1 METTPVV
8 DNTPVINNTP
18 TVETA
23 PVVEATPVVETAPI
37 INNTPTVETAP
48 VVKNKF
54 EKLNIIPENIPD
66 KKVTDCNL
74 NELITAIS
82 NIVSENAY
90 QYINKALGNDIT
102 IQKLNDN
109 PSKEDCAKLLNSI
122 PLTINF
128 EKWIE
133 TETELEK
140 NNTLYKKASDWV
152 TSEIRNNSR
161 NPKYAMGRSDVIIGL
176 YRKYYNSTDEEL
188 TKAKTT
194 ADKTN
199 DTTETTSKP
208 KKTRTSKK
216 KSTTTDTTTAI
227 EPTAQTVNPMPAP
240 VETPVETP
248 VTNPLS
254 TPVTNTEPT
263 QTTINSTP
271 STDIFDW

>member
-1 METTPVV
+1 M
-8 DNTPVINNTP
+8 
-18 TVETA
+18 ETA
-23 PVVEATPVVETAPI
+23 PVVD
-37 INNTPTVETAP
+37 
-48 VVKNKF
+48 NKF
-54 EKLNIIPENIPD
+54 KKLNIIPENIPD
-66 KKVTDCNL
+66 KKITDCNL

-90 QYINKALGNDIT
+90 QYINKALGNDIV

-122 PLTINF
+122 PLTINC

-140 NNTLYKKASDWV
+140 NTALYKKASDWV
-152 TSEIRNNSR
+152 TSKIRNNSR
-161 NPKYAMGRSDVIIGL
+161 NPKYAMGRSDVVIGL

-188 TKAKTT
+188 TAAKTT
-194 ADKTN
+194 TDKTK
-199 DTTETTSKP
+199 DTTDTSSKP
-208 KKTRTSKK
+208 KKTRVSKK
-216 KSTTTDTTTAI
+216 KNTTTSATDTTTTT
-227 EPTAQTVNPMPAP
+227 EPTAQAVNPMPAP

-248 VTNPLS
+248 VTNPVS
-254 TPVTNTEPT
+254 TPVTNTEPTPVTNTEPT

>member
-1 METTPVV
+1 
-8 DNTPVINNTP
+8 
-18 TVETA
+18 
-23 PVVEATPVVETAPI
+23 
-37 INNTPTVETAP
+37 
-48 VVKNKF
+48 
-54 EKLNIIPENIPD
+54 
-66 KKVTDCNL
+66 VTDCNL

-188 TKAKTT
+188 TTAKATT
-194 ADKTN
+194 DKTN
-199 DTTETTSKP
+199 DTTETSSKP

-216 KSTTTDTTTAI
+216 KNTTTSATDTTTI
-227 EPTAQTVNPMPAP
+227 TEPTTPTVNPMP
-240 VETPVETP
+240 EPVETP
-248 VTNPLS
+248 VTNPVP

>member
-1 METTPVV
+1 
-8 DNTPVINNTP
+8 
-18 TVETA
+18 VETA
-23 PVVEATPVVETAPI
+23 PVVD
-37 INNTPTVETAP
+37 
-48 VVKNKF
+48 NKF
-54 EKLNIIPENIPD
+54 KKLNIIPENIPD
-66 KKVTDCNL
+66 KKITDCNL

-140 NNTLYKKASDWV
+140 NNALYKKASDWV

-161 NPKYAMGRSDVIIGL
+161 NPKYTMGRSDVVIGL

-188 TKAKTT
+188 TKAKET

-199 DTTETTSKP
+199 DTTETSSKP
-208 KKTRTSKK
+208 KKPRTSKK
-216 KSTTTDTTTAI
+216 KNTTTSATDTTTTTAT

-240 VETPVETP
+240 VETPV
-248 VTNPLS
+248 TNPVS